1 MWYDSDRFRRTPE
14 ANNNVP
20 VIPRCKNRKAPI
32 EYDEELYKARGAVE
46 RVFGKLKENRRL
58 VVTYEKSYVS
68 FMGFILFG
76 FLKMLLC

>member
-1 MWYDSDRFRRTPE
+1 M
-14 ANNNVP
+14 
-20 VIPRCKNRKAPI
+20 APL
-32 EYDEELYKARGAVE
+32 EYDVELYKARGAVE
-46 RVFGKLKENRRL
+46 RGFGKLKENRRL